1 MTTLDGL
8 VETFQE
14 EKVVERII
22 DADDKES
29 IVKSMKEIYKESLN
43 DFHSQDV
50 GLYDGFISTEN
61 AVQICVICMM
71 AEVDDYEVLWYYE
84 ELPKVLHQVTG
95 RFEKVAKRMEF
106 FLLTGKCFSDY
117 DLMYL
122 IEKFF
127 TNKR

>member
-1 MTTLDGL
+1 MTTLDEL
-8 VETFQE
+8 VKTFQE
-14 EKVVERII
+14 EKVVERIM

-29 IVKSMKEIYKESLN
+29 IVKSMQKLYKASLN
-43 DFHSQDV
+43 DFNSQCV
-50 GLYDGFISTEN
+50 GLCNGLISTEN
-61 AVQICVICMM
+61 AVQICIICIM
-71 AEVDDYEVLWYYE
+71 AEVDDYEVLWDYE
-84 ELPKVLHQVTG
+84 ELPKVLHRVTG

-122 IEKFF
+122 IAKFF